1 MTHGIEPERDNFL
14 VRVVAWRANHDV
26 GKKGWTPE
34 VLREVIAQLSS
45 LGKVHLS
52 SELPLPDELEPLR
65 YRGPS
70 AKIHHLL
77 GHCRL
82 LVGESATLAS
92 EAAILGV
99 PSIYAGRDFPCYV
112 RALEAVGLAM
122 NVAERTPEAI
132 SGAIDEAL
140 ARPLAEIAD
149 ARDAYVAACPDWA
162 EVVVQALDDCVYQAG
177 RNPRLTSEARP

>member
-1 MTHGIEPERDNFL
+1 MRLGLDPERENFL

-34 VLREVIAQLSS
+34 ILQSVIARLSG

-82 LVGESATLAS
+82 LVGESATMAS

-99 PSIYAGRDFPCYV
+99 PSIYAGRDFPGYV
-112 RALEAVGLAM
+112 RALEALGLTRNIPAL
-122 NVAERTPEAI
+122 APKGI
-132 SGAIDEAL
+132 YDAIDEAL
-140 ARPLAEIAD
+140 SRPLTETVN
-149 ARDAYVAACPDWA
+149 ARNAYVATCPDWA
-162 EVVVQALDDCVYQAG
+162 EVVVQALDGCV
-177 RNPRLTSEARP
+177 R